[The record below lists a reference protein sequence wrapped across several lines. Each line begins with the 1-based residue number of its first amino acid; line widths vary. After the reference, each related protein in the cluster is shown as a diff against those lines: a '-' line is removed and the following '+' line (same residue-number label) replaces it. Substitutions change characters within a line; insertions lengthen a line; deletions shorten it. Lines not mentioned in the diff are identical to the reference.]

1 MLVTSVTE
9 QTAGDG
15 GERSTADELRLARI
29 VIEAVVRVGL
39 VLVLV
44 AWCFWLT
51 RPFLV
56 AVLWGVILAVTV
68 HPAYGR
74 VRSGLGGRGGLAA
87 ALLTVV
93 ALLLLIGPLGALT
106 VALVDNVGALAA
118 RLTAGNVVV
127 PPPPPPPPRLARL
140 PLVGDTV
147 ARIWQLASVNL
158 LAALQEI
165 RPQLAAVGR
174 WLLSLAA
181 GASLGALQLL
191 LAIVIAGLLLAHAEA
206 GGRFAEMLGTRIAG
220 ARGPALALLA
230 EHTVRDV
237 ARGVLG
243 TALIQSTL
251 AGISLVAA
259 GVPAAA
265 LLTLACFLLA
275 VIQIGPAIVLL
286 MVAAY
291 LFATADTL
299 TAVLF
304 TAWSVLVALADN
316 VLRPVL
322 IGRGREVP
330 LLAVLAGVLGGLLA
344 HGLIGLFVGPIVLA
358 LGYEL
363 FRAWL
368 AGSGD
373 AASHPDG

>member
-1 MLVTSVTE
+1 MTTKDTDL
-9 QTAGDG
+9 G
-15 GERSTADELRLARI
+15 LARI

-44 AWCFWLT
+44 AWCFWLA

-68 HPAYGR
+68 HPAYR
-74 VRSGLGGRGGLAA
+74 RLRNGLGGRSGLAA
-87 ALLTVV
+87 GLLTLVT
-93 ALLLLIGPLGALT
+93 LLLLIGPLGALT
-106 VALVDNVGALAA
+106 VALIGNISELAA
-118 RLTAGNVVV
+118 RLTTGSIIV
-127 PPPPPPPPRLARL
+127 PPPPAGLARL

-147 ARIWQLASVNL
+147 AQAWQLASVNL
-158 LAALQEI
+158 LAALEEI
-165 RPQLAAVGR
+165 RPQLATLGR

-181 GASLGALQLL
+181 GASLDALRFL

-206 GGRFAEMLGTRIAG
+206 GGRFAEMLATRLAG

-230 EHTVRDV
+230 EHTVRNV

-243 TALIQSTL
+243 TALIQSLL
-251 AGISLVAA
+251 AGIGFVAA

-265 LLTLACFLLA
+265 LLTLVCFLLA
-275 VIQIGPAIVLL
+275 VIQIGPAILL
-286 MVAAY
+286 LLVVAY

-304 TAWSVLVALADN
+304 TAWSVPVALVDN
-316 VLRPVL
+316 VLRPLL

-330 LLAVLAGVLGGLLA
+330 LLIVLVGVLGGLLA

-368 AGSGD
+368 TVSSRT
-373 AASHPDG
+373 AADPDDRQP

>member
-1 MLVTSVTE
+1 M
-9 QTAGDG
+9 
-15 GERSTADELRLARI
+15 STKDTDLGLARI

-44 AWCFWLT
+44 AWCFWLA

-56 AVLWGVILAVTV
+56 VVLWSVILAITV
-68 HPAYGR
+68 HPAYCR
-74 VRSGLGGRGGLAA
+74 LRDRLGGGSGLAA
-87 ALLTVV
+87 ALLTLT
-93 ALLLLIGPLGALT
+93 ALLLLIAPLGALT
-106 VALVDNVGALAA
+106 TTLIENVGALAA
-118 RLTAGNVVV
+118 RLTAGSVAV
-127 PPPPPPPPRLARL
+127 PPPPPRLAQL

-147 ARIWQLASVNL
+147 ARLWQLASVNL

-165 RPQLAAVGR
+165 RPQLAALGR
-174 WLLSLAA
+174 WLLSFAA

-206 GGRFAEMLGTRIAG
+206 GGRFAEMLATRLAG
-220 ARGPALALLA
+220 ARGPSLAALA
-230 EHTVRDV
+230 EHTVRNV

-251 AGISLVAA
+251 AGIGLVAA

-265 LLTLACFLLA
+265 LLTLVCFLLA
-275 VIQIGPAIVLL
+275 LIQIGPALLLL
-286 MVAAY
+286 MVVAY
-291 LFATADTL
+291 LFATADTF

-304 TAWSVLVALADN
+304 TAWSVMVALVDN
-316 VLRPVL
+316 VLRPLL

-330 LLAVLAGVLGGLLA
+330 LLIVLVGVVGGLLA

-368 AGSGD
+368 AGPSG
-373 AASHPDG
+373 ATSRPAR

>member
-1 MLVTSVTE
+1 VATQDTDLH
-9 QTAGDG
+9 
-15 GERSTADELRLARI
+15 LARV

-44 AWCFWLT
+44 AWCFWLA

-56 AVLWGVILAVTV
+56 VVLWGVILAVTV
-68 HPAYGR
+68 HPAYR
-74 VRSGLGGRGGLAA
+74 RLRDGLGVRGGLAA
-87 ALLTVV
+87 ALLTLT
-93 ALLLLIGPLGALT
+93 ALLLLVAPLGALT
-106 VALVDNVGALAA
+106 ATLIENIGALAA
-118 RLTAGNVVV
+118 RLTSGSITV
-127 PPPPPPPPRLARL
+127 PPPPPRLAQL

-158 LAALQEI
+158 LTALQEI
-165 RPQLAAVGR
+165 RPQLAALGY

-206 GGRFAEMLGTRIAG
+206 GGRFADMLATRLAG

-230 EHTVRDV
+230 ERTVRNV

-251 AGISLVAA
+251 AGIGLVAA

-275 VIQIGPAIVLL
+275 VIQIGPAILLL

-316 VLRPVL
+316 VLRPLL

-330 LLAVLAGVLGGLLA
+330 LLVVLLGVLGGLLA

-368 AGSGD
+368 AGPSGPV
-373 AASHPDG
+373 ARPHG